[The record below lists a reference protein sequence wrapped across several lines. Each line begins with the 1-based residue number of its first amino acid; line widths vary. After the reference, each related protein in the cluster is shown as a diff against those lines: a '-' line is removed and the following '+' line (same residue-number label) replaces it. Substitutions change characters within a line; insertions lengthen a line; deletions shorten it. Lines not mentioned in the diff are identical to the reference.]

1 MKHKTSSLCWML
13 ALSGAVLPL
22 ARPAAAQSAVT
33 TGAGGRLSV
42 VELRDTS
49 LADALEMIF
58 KSAGNP
64 SHIIDDSAQYVPIPS
79 VTLNNI
85 AWDAAV
91 RNLANLNNFKVSRN
105 ESGAW
110 LVEPRAPLMLDGQMT
125 GEDGMPFGP
134 LGSGSMMPGSP
145 LGSGGSMMPSNP
157 FGSRPMSPGGF
168 ARPSIRTF
176 ANSQTRPN
184 TGAGR
189 GGNASNPNEGKD
201 YRVIV
206 VRHIYAGGLAR
217 LFANATVIDTESFV
231 SPAAS
236 GGNGGSGSRSGRGGG
251 GMGGGGGRGGRAS
264 GIGGG
269 LGGGIGGNVG
279 GGGGVSGLG
288 GGGGFGGGGIGGGGG
303 GFGGGFGF

>member
-13 ALSGAVLPL
+13 ALTGAVLPL
-22 ARPAAAQSAVT
+22 ARPASAQNAVT
-33 TGAGGRLSV
+33 NGAGGRLSV

-64 SHIIDDSAQYVPIPS
+64 SHIIDDSAQYVQIPS

-110 LVEPRAPLMLDGQMT
+110 VIEPRAPIMPEGGMM
-125 GEDGMPFGP
+125 GENGMPFAPGMP
-134 LGSGSMMPGSP
+134 GMPGMGSTFGSGNNI
-145 LGSGGSMMPSNP
+145 PSNP
-157 FGSRPMSPGGF
+157 FGNRPMAPGMT

-184 TGAGR
+184 TGGGR
-189 GGNASNPNEGKD
+189 GGNTTNPNEGKD
-201 YRVIV
+201 YKVII

-231 SPAAS
+231 SP
-236 GGNGGSGSRSGRGGG
+236 N
-251 GMGGGGGRGGRAS
+251 
-264 GIGGG
+264 
-269 LGGGIGGNVG
+269 
-279 GGGGVSGLG
+279 
-288 GGGGFGGGGIGGGGG
+288 
-303 GFGGGFGF
+303 